1 MRQLPCQFAYTLVAL
16 SALLRTSPAH
26 GQPLIQFPNSSN
38 PAAATQPGVI
48 SQPTFGP
55 PASPAPTATTINP
68 YTGGAVPFDPYS
80 SSGVPSYPY
89 WNTPPTNPAGV
100 FSQPQGG
107 VYGSTS
113 PLVNQPLVNQ
123 PLPGQP
129 MVTQPPPISPYLT
142 PGLAPPPTGPTAPQA
157 LFPTGSF
164 SDPNWDLS
172 QSIQFI
178 QDLRLR
184 HTYVA
189 GGKDDTD
196 LGINDTEAAVTFTLP
211 NFLTTGQPL
220 FISPAFALHLWD
232 GPADLDADLPAN
244 AYSAYLDFQWVSDP
258 NLPVGAELGF
268 RLGVYS
274 DFQTLTS
281 DSLRIQ
287 GLALGTARL
296 TPTLV
301 AKLGVVYLDRNDIK
315 LLPAGGLLWTPTPQV
330 RFDIFFPQPKLAAYL
345 TTIGR
350 HEVWGYVAGEYG
362 GGAWTIERTDDTTD
376 RIDINDIRL
385 SAGIEFTGPQGLTG
399 FFEVGLVFEREVVY
413 VVTPS
418 DTFQP
423 DDTYMLRAG
432 IAF

>member
-1 MRQLPCQFAYTLVAL
+1 MRPWPCQFACLLCAL
-16 SALLRTSPAH
+16 SGLWRAPTAN
-26 GQPLIQFPNSSN
+26 GQPLIQFPSSSGSS
-38 PAAATQPGVI
+38 AATQPGVI
-48 SQPTFGP
+48 TQPGALSQPTFGP
-55 PASPAPTATTINP
+55 PAPAPAQAAINP

-80 SSGVPSYPY
+80 SSGAPAYPF
-89 WNTPPTNPAGV
+89 WNTPPSNTAGV
-100 FSQPQGG
+100 FAQPQGG

-113 PLVNQPLVNQ
+113 PLVNQPMA
-123 PLPGQP
+123 GQP
-129 MVTQPPPISPYLT
+129 IVTQPPPMSPYLN
-142 PGLAPPPTGPTAPQA
+142 PNLAPPPAGPAAPQA
-157 LFPTGSF
+157 LFPSGTF

-172 QSIQFI
+172 RSIQFI

-258 NLPVGAELGF
+258 NLPIGAELGF

-296 TPTLV
+296 TPALV
-301 AKLGVVYLDRNDIK
+301 MKLGVVYLDRNDIK
-315 LLPAGGLLWTPTPQV
+315 LLPAGGFLWTPTPQT
-330 RFDIFFPQPKLAAYL
+330 RFDIFFPQPKLATYL
-345 TTIGR
+345 TIVGQF
-350 HEVWGYVAGEYG
+350 EVWGYLAGEYG
-362 GGAWTIERTDDTTD
+362 GGAWTIERTDGSTD
-376 RIDINDIRL
+376 RIDINDIRV
-385 SAGIEFTGPQGLTG
+385 SAGVEWTGPRGLTG
-399 FFEVGLVFEREVVY
+399 FFEVGYVFEREVVY